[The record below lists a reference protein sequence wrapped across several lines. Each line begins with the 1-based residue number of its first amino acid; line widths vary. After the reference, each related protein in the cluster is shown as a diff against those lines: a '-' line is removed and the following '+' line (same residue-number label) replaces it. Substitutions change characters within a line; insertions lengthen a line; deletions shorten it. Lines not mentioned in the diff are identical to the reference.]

1 MNHIYIYPYIHVH
14 ISMMC
19 PTCSDLNKTT
29 MSSSPML
36 VTKMSTPRL
45 SIILMLFII
54 SGSEALSLVPKTICE
69 KQIGLHVDEWLHSC
83 LGACKSSDSDLD
95 MTPHMLME
103 PTLGYF
109 KAFGYFIHVSTL
121 TKSSHT
127 FLFGGCHITSQET
140 PSDSQELPT
149 NMAENILRHG
159 GPEGEIFMTKEPDC
173 SLWSDNYVK
182 GMLVKYHRVILTV
195 SHTDSGIS
203 VLYEQEGVR
212 GDGKVGKTTSSSG
225 TLVWDIRA
233 QYPKCNYRPT
243 GVLSCRRDSSHLRCR
258 GMSEEKIVATK
269 EDCGVIILI
278 TDTRN
283 VYGYH
288 KHENSLATTQAD
300 DNQIGMV
307 KKIIEIENLMCHH
320 LCESSSEEGG
330 STHHEYLVSTPIGPW
345 LSVSTESHRTMFMCT
360 SESPISLI
368 VPVVLCGNGPL
379 VKVKV
384 NEKEHWWNIS
394 SPYVGMGTHCVPG
407 LSTGL
412 STKDGVINTWL
423 GQVTIVNG
431 SFTFKRDFIN
441 KNFHG
446 AFRPS
451 QFSWSHTTGNDLEH
465 IIDALNTRETV
476 LSHSHVIESHSV
488 GAGENMLHSLVGVF
502 TTVFEWVQS
511 LIPSVKGWII
521 KILLWVLLAGLLI
534 LVIWILWKL
543 LWLFIKSVFMR
554 RTIRTIPTSENS
566 DTSLNRAIQNW
577 AKMD

>member
-1 MNHIYIYPYIHVH
+1 MIVQTKQPG
-14 ISMMC
+14 
-19 PTCSDLNKTT
+19 T
-29 MSSSPML
+29 MSTFCFL
-36 VTKMSTPRL
+36 TV
-45 SIILMLFII
+45 LMFLLI
-54 SGSEALSLVPKTICE
+54 SGFEALSLVPKTVCE
-69 KQIGLHVDEWLHSC
+69 KEVGLHVDEWLHSC
-83 LGACKSSDSDLD
+83 LGACKSSDNDLD

-103 PTLGYF
+103 PTLEYF

-127 FLFGGCHITSQET
+127 FLLGGCHITSQET

-159 GPEGEIFMTKEPDC
+159 GPEGEVFMTKEPKC

-195 SHTDSGIS
+195 SHTKSGIT
-203 VLYEQEGVR
+203 VLYEQEGVI
-212 GDGKVGKTTSSSG
+212 GHGKVGKTTSSSG
-225 TLVWDIRA
+225 TLVWDVRA

-243 GVLSCRRDSSHLRCR
+243 GVLSCKREESYIRCR
-258 GMSEEKIVATK
+258 GMSEERISSIT
-269 EDCGVIILI
+269 EDCGVIILA

-283 VYGYH
+283 IYGYH
-288 KHENSLATTQAD
+288 KHDGALTTTQTD

-330 STHHEYLVSTPIGPW
+330 VTHHEYLVSTPIGPW
-345 LSVSTESHRTMFMCT
+345 LAVSTESHRTMFMCT
-360 SESPISLI
+360 DESAVSLV

-379 VKVKV
+379 VKVRV
-384 NEKEHWWNIS
+384 NEREQWWNIS

-412 STKDGVINTWL
+412 STVDGVINTWL

-451 QFSWSHTTGNDLEH
+451 QFSWSHKTGNDLEH
-465 IIDALNTRETV
+465 IIDALNTQEKV

-488 GAGENMLHSLVGVF
+488 GAGENAVHSFIGMF
-502 TTVFEWVQS
+502 TTVFEWIQS
-511 LIPSVKGWII
+511 LIPNVKGWII
-521 KILLWVLLAGLLI
+521 KIFLWALLAA
-534 LVIWILWKL
+534 LVILLLWILWKV
-543 LWLFIKSVFMR
+543 LWLFIKSVFLR
-554 RTIRTIPTSENS
+554 RTIQAVPTSENS
-566 DTSLNRAIQNW
+566 DTSLNRAIHNW